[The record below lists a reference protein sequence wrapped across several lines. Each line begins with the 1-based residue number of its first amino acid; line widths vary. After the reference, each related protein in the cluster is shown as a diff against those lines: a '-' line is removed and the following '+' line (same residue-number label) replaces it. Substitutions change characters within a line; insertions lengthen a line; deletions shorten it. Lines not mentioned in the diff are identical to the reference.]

1 MSELYVL
8 GGAELADDA
17 RAKFFGGRAAGAFD
31 GPGER
36 AGRVIAEVKGDLLDW
51 SCGAGNE
58 DGCNALDES
67 FFAEF
72 AESFSGGDEDGSL
85 DGALADA
92 QCTRKV
98 SQQAVRSALQV
109 EQDCVQEGIVFV

>member
-1 MSELYVL
+1 MGREQVVVDT
-8 GGAELADDA
+8 GT
-17 RAKFFGGRAAGAFD
+17 KFLGGRAASALHGA
-31 GPGER
+31 GKR
-36 AGRVIAEVKGDLLDW
+36 TRRVIAEVEGDPLDW
-51 SCGAGNE
+51 SCGEGNE
-58 DGCNALDES
+58 DGCNALDEN
-67 FFAEF
+67 FFAEV

-109 EQDCVQEGIVFV
+109 EQDCVQEELVFV

>member
-1 MSELYVL
+1 MSELCA

-17 RAKFFGGRAAGAFD
+17 RAKFFWGRAAVAFD
-31 GPGER
+31 GAGER
-36 AGRVIAEVKGDLLDW
+36 AGRVIAEVEGDLFDW

-58 DGCNALDES
+58 DGCNALDEN
-67 FFAEF
+67 FFAEV

-109 EQDCVQEGIVFV
+109 EQNCEEEGTVIV